1 MKKFGWASIFSGSVM
16 DSKRILSRASDE
28 FDMSSAQKDFRVEV
42 KCVDDHLISC

>member
-28 FDMSSAQKDFRVEV
+28 FDMSSRRK
-42 KCVDDHLISC
+42 ISVLK